1 VADHPPVSALSAGL
15 ALRCPRCG
23 QGRLFKSYLK
33 VADACEVCGLDLS
46 AEDSGD
52 GPAVFVIFVVGFIAA
67 LLVVVMEFVIRAPML
82 VSILAV
88 CVVVVGGTMALLP
101 PFKAVL
107 IALQYRHRAGDTG
120 MNTFRDD
127 SEA

>member
-1 VADHPPVSALSAGL
+1 MADHPPVSALSAGL

-33 VADACEVCGLDLS
+33 VADSCAVCGLDLS

-82 VSILAV
+82 VSILV
-88 CVVVVGGTMALLP
+88 VSLVVVVGTMALLP

-120 MNTFRDD
+120 LNTFRDD
-127 SEA
+127 HES

>member
-1 VADHPPVSALSAGL
+1 MADHPPVSALSAGL

-33 VADACEVCGLDLS
+33 VADSCAVCGLDLS

-52 GPAVFVIFVVGFIAA
+52 GPAVFVMFVVGFIAA
-67 LLVVVMEFVIRAPML
+67 LLVVFMEFVIQAPML
-82 VSILAV
+82 VSIIAV
-88 CVVVVGGTMALLP
+88 CLVVVVGTMALLP

-120 MNTFRDD
+120 LNTFRDD
-127 SEA
+127 HES